1 MIISLISKRGW
12 QPQTAS
18 NSSARLGYHDL
29 EIEGWNIAAVM
40 ALAGVF
46 GSNVDYMRCDMQLNS
61 SMP

>member
-1 MIISLISKRGW
+1 M
-12 QPQTAS
+12 
-18 NSSARLGYHDL
+18 GYHDL

-61 SMP
+61 HCDTGPSSERRSSMPRDERFVYH

>member
-1 MIISLISKRGW
+1 M
-12 QPQTAS
+12 
-18 NSSARLGYHDL
+18 GYHDL

-61 SMP
+61 HCDTGPSSERRSSMP